1 MQKEGCVLELTPQWH
16 QVADMGEEREVFCSN
31 KQQVDYLLGFC
42 HYIFFFKFYS
52 NAVNTQGHR
61 CVKMPISVCLLTG
74 SVMSKTLKAF

>member
-16 QVADMGEEREVFCSN
+16 QVADMGEEGEVFCSN

-42 HYIFFFKFYS
+42 RYIFLFKFYS

-61 CVKMPISVCLLTG
+61 CVKCYKDANFNS
-74 SVMSKTLKAF
+74 